1 MWRSNYT
8 RYHCTRRFI
17 ARSEFPP
24 LSSQSPGSLNVT
36 ENESERDFKKR
47 LLETVND
54 EYLEWDCGYV
64 IYRFADVGNSSL
76 ECECLIAIGEL
87 TPVQPVPVNADT
99 LLATPLT
106 ECECVVFERA
116 RKDGF
121 LVRFDMSEL
130 LSETAE
136 SVEKKCGRSPRDF
149 WSMKSGQYLLS
160 MCTRYDF
167 RISSV
172 MSTMNDYSPDRTYL
186 GRY

>member
-87 TPVQPVPVNADT
+87 TPVQPVLVNADT

-106 ECECVVFERA
+106 ECECVVFEHA

-136 SVEKKCGRSPRDF
+136 SVEKKVWAIAERLLEYEERSIFAINVYQVRFSDI
-149 WSMKSGQYLLS
+149 L
-160 MCTRYDF
+160 CDEH
-167 RISSV
+167 
-172 MSTMNDYSPDRTYL
+172 DE
-186 GRY
+186 